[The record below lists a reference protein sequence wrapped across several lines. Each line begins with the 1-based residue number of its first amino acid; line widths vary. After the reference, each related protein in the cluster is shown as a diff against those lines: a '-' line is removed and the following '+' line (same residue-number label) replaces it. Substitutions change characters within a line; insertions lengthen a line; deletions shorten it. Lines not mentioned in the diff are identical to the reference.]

1 MLNQIIDVLLILAVI
16 SIILLYVRLKKLTK
30 EKTMLEKDL
39 KEVRKRI
46 DRS

>member
-16 SIILLYVRLKKLTK
+16 TIILLYVRLKKLTK

-46 DRS
+46 E